1 MRTAVSRIRL
11 RVLGQI
17 IGEVGLPESSGTS
30 RRAPGSSAQ
39 WPPRSLLFHLLT
51 TRALPDASYHQRH
64 SGKDPAA
71 GGRSND
77 GNGTYGAAHSG

>member
-30 RRAPGSSAQ
+30 SRRALGSSAQ

-51 TRALPDASYHQRH
+51 TSALPDASYHPRY
-64 SGKDPAA
+64 SGKYPAA
-71 GGRSND
+71 GGRKQ
-77 GNGTYGAAHSG
+77 